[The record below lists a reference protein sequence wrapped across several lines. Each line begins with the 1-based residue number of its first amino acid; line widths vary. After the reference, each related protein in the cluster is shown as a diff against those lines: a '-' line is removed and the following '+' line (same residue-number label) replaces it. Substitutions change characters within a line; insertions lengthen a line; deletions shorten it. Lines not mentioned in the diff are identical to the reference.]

1 MGDMLLR
8 LVQGVL
14 LNLINLSMCQMSEE
28 GEEGRKGWKNCA
40 QRMRNLEQL

>member
-1 MGDMLLR
+1 MLLR

>member
-1 MGDMLLR
+1 MLLR

-14 LNLINLSMCQMSEE
+14 LNLINLSVCQMSEE